1 MGSRWCG
8 CTFEA
13 KSLAHQHRIGGGS
26 SPGAWRPAFIMKCTL
41 QNESEG
47 ERIQLLCPSEPGRPM
62 APRLLFSKYNR
73 SRLSRRSGEE
83 PREPRAVRLRRR
95 IDMLN
100 SAGDVARRTKP
111 ATTAALHDLLHRIEG
126 DYRAMPGLSVTAAQA
141 ERLWG
146 LDTTTCSFVL
156 MTLIQRR
163 ILVRTPAGT
172 YVRR

>member
-1 MGSRWCG
+1 
-8 CTFEA
+8 
-13 KSLAHQHRIGGGS
+13 
-26 SPGAWRPAFIMKCTL
+26 
-41 QNESEG
+41 
-47 ERIQLLCPSEPGRPM
+47 
-62 APRLLFSKYNR
+62 
-73 SRLSRRSGEE
+73 
-83 PREPRAVRLRRR
+83 
-95 IDMLN
+95 MLN